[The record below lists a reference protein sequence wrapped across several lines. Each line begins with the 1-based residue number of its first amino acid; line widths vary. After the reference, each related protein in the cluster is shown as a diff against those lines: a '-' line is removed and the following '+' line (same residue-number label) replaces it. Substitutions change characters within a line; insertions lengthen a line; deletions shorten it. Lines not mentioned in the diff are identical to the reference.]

1 MILTHQPI
9 LRSHLTFKI
18 NNEHFKA
25 IVDNKDVDVNGIG
38 SS

>member
-25 IVDNKDVDVNGIG
+25 IADSKDVDLTGVGG
-38 SS
+38 S